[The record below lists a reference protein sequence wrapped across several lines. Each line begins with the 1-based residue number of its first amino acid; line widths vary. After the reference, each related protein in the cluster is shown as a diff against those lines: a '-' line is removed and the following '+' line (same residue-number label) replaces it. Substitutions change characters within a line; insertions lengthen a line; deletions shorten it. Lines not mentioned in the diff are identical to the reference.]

1 MTLRR
6 IAPFVLGLALLAG
19 CNQPSGNTAQEDSG
33 EIIADVGLQ
42 LVEQGFE
49 PIQVGPQYKNS
60 AYYLMPFGKP
70 LGVEYDPNSEATC
83 YFFLVGE
90 GYPDQGIGLADYP
103 INYLNSEVDIWMIP
117 VDSEGAMADLDYSEE
132 PATAA
137 ISEVTPQFLVDNFD
151 VTGCGNTTL
160 E

>member
-6 IAPFVLGLALLAG
+6 ITPFVLGLALLAG
-19 CNQPSGNTAQEDSG
+19 CNQAGESIATQDSG

-42 LVEQGFE
+42 LVDQGFE
-49 PIQVGPQYKNS
+49 MSQIGPQYKNS

-70 LGVEYDPNSEATC
+70 LGAEYESNSEPTC
-83 YFFLVGE
+83 YFFMVGE

-103 INYLNSEVDIWMIP
+103 IKYLNSEVDIWAIP
-117 VDSEGAMADLDYSEE
+117 VDSEGVMANHDYTEE
-132 PATAA
+132 PVTAEL
-137 ISEVTPQFLVDNFD
+137 SEVTPEFLVDEFD
-151 VTGCGNTTL
+151 LTGCGNTTL